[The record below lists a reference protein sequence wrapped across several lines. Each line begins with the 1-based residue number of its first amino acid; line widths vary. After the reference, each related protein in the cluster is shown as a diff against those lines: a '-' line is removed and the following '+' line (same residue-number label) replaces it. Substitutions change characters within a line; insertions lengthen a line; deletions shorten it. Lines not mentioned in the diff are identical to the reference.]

1 MSSRLRRRHAIEQG
15 SEDTHLVRVPHAAPE
30 LPEVRSVFREAMT
43 GAPTWARIVLASGF
57 AVSVVGFGTLPFAA
71 AHGAGTFIT
80 VFSITAGALLSFGWF
95 AFLTPWSGS
104 LGRRPKPIWQ
114 RRMLANPHAESAA
127 IKSRLEDWGRLVLQE
142 LLHVAPDAT
151 RDDLQIR
158 FFVASTD
165 SAKQQ
170 GVVEL
175 RTLPDLAADDH
186 FHPDSDAE
194 EDAHKPPRPPDAIE
208 AVPVRPG
215 EAFVGRAYATGKP
228 EWLVTCY
235 DEKRRA
241 WVWRGR
247 KLYTFTDRQ
256 LDELRPD
263 LRGVMVFVLREWNGH
278 GKGDVSAVVEVRV
291 HRHEITSADLS
302 VVYSQVA
309 QRATDLETLLCKLP
323 MVRVSLTVE
332 EV

>member
-1 MSSRLRRRHAIEQG
+1 MSSRPRRRNPIEHG
-15 SEDTHLVRVPHAAPE
+15 SEDTHLVKGRRIDPAI
-30 LPEVRSVFREAMT
+30 PEVRSLFAQAMD
-43 GAPTWARIVLASGF
+43 GSPIWARIVLAVGF
-57 AVSVVGFGTLPFAA
+57 AVSVIGFGTLAVA
-71 AHGAGTFIT
+71 SKYGSGTFIT
-80 VFSITAGALLSFGWF
+80 VFSITAGGLLTFGLL
-95 AFLTPWSGS
+95 AFLIPWSGS
-104 LGRRPKPIWQ
+104 RGRRPPPIWK

-142 LLHVAPDAT
+142 LLRFAPDAT

-158 FFVASTD
+158 FFVASAE

-186 FHPDSDAE
+186 FHPNSDAE
-194 EDAHKPPRPPDAIE
+194 GDTHEPRPADAIE

-228 EWLVTCY
+228 EWLVTRY
-235 DEKRRA
+235 DAERRA
-241 WVWRGR
+241 WVWQAR

-256 LDELRPD
+256 LAELRPD
-263 LRGVMVFVLREWNGH
+263 LCGVMVFVLREWDGH
-278 GKGDVSAVVEVRV
+278 GKGDVFAVVEVRV
-291 HRHEITSADLS
+291 HRHEIKLADLS
-302 VVYSQVA
+302 VVYGQVV